1 MVDIDEFGI
10 FVVEIFVY
18 FFFFFFAWNKIIR
31 RLAKFILV
39 SLRNLLELCKASY

>member
-1 MVDIDEFGI
+1 MSLEFLLRKQK
-10 FVVEIFVY
+10 FVY
-18 FFFFFFAWNKIIR
+18 FFFFFFFAWNKIIR